1 MNRVDYTPAQ
11 LDAWADGNVDIAA
24 WDRSFMAHCTLAAAA
39 GDVIVGFGDI
49 APDGYLDRLYV
60 HCEHQRQGIAS
71 ALCDRLEAAVNAS
84 VIVTHASLT
93 AKPFFEQRCYVTVRE
108 QQVMRKGVL
117 LTNFV
122 MEKNKER

>member
-1 MNRVDYTPAQ
+1 MNCVDYTLAQ

-24 WDRSFMAHCTLAAAA
+24 WDRLFTAHYTLVAAE

-84 VIVTHASLT
+84 VIVTHASVT
-93 AKPFFEQRCYVTVRE
+93 AKPFFEQRGYVTVRE
-108 QQVMRKGVL
+108 QQAMRKGVL